1 MPYAWRGRDA
11 RIDEHAGAR
20 LAFPRW
26 LAPSWLEV
34 GGSTWLRLRRQVWT
48 PATAVCALRS
58 GHVPIRGLR
67 WHFGASEPP
76 ASPYSQ
82 RCSAPSLRDRTPDQS
97 LRLITT
103 DSSHPAMNPITSVE
117 RYDGIRLC
125 SATRS
130 NFSLLAV
137 RHSWRWQS
145 NPYLGANSKSS
156 GYESSSKS
164 SGYDSNPRSGYDE
177 VVRNGLN
184 SRPPTS
190 HRYCNRR
197 PG

>member
-11 RIDEHAGAR
+11 RIDEHTGAR

-48 PATAVCALRS
+48 PTAAIRPLRS
-58 GHVPIRGLR
+58 GRVPIRGMR

-76 ASPYSQ
+76 ASPCSQ
-82 RCSAPSLRDRTPDQS
+82 RCSASSLRDRTPAQS

-117 RYDGIRLC
+117 RSDGIRLC

-130 NFSLLAV
+130 NFSLLGMGN
-137 RHSWRWQS
+137 RWPCQ
-145 NPYLGANSKSS
+145 PTLYLCAN
-156 GYESSSKS
+156 SKS
-164 SGYDSNPRSGYDE
+164 SGYDSNPKSSGYDK
-177 VVRNGLN
+177 VVRNGFRK
-184 SRPPTS
+184 RPPTS
-190 HRYCNRR
+190 HRYCHRR